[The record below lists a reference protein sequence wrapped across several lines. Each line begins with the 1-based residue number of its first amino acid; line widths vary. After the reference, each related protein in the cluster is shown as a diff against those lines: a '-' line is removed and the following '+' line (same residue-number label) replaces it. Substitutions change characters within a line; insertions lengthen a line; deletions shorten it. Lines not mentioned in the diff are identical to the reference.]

1 MNDDLPPELREA
13 VSEEDRRPFG
23 ARRKRLVR
31 LVVYIALA
39 ALVVPIAGGTVVQA
53 ERNAQRACAIIGGIS
68 APQAEGTRAAFELF
82 GRGGPGWQCY
92 STGSYGGDHLAPL
105 GLIPGL
111 PTELPERRSNA

>member
-1 MNDDLPPELREA
+1 MNDELPPELSEA
-13 VSEEDRRPFG
+13 VSEDDRRPFG

-53 ERNAQRACAIIGGIS
+53 ERNAQRACAIVGGIS
-68 APQAEGTRAAFELF
+68 APQAQGTRAAFELF

-92 STGSYGGDHLAPL
+92 SAGSYGGDYLAPL

-111 PTELPERRSNA
+111 PTELPGQTSNA

>member
-1 MNDDLPPELREA
+1 MNDELPPELRQA
-13 VSEEDRRPFG
+13 VSDEDRPPFG

-39 ALVVPIAGGTVVQA
+39 ALVVPIAGGTLVQA
-53 ERNAQRACAIIGGIS
+53 ERNAQRACAIIGSVS
-68 APQAEGTRAAFELF
+68 APQAEGTRAGFELF

-92 STGSYGGDHLAPL
+92 SAGAYGGDYLAPL

-111 PTELPERRSNA
+111 PTELPGQRSNA